1 MNIIQH
7 RVPIIVKFLLK
18 KITDLYLRYERHISS
33 VSLLSGFIFTAFTLT
48 RVDEFLENFWIIIH
62 LVVAAT
68 GIILLNTLAKE
79 TPRGE
84 IDESANEEEG
94 TSERPDLHFW
104 LTFIVQFS
112 FGGLFST
119 FLVFYFR
126 SATLATAWPFMLLLA
141 ATFIANERLR
151 KHYSR
156 LSFQITVL
164 FISIYA
170 FAIFIIPVLVHRMSS
185 FIFILS
191 GLVSLI
197 ILFGFLALLRL
208 LTREKFRQSRKILC
222 VSIGSIVLLMNVFYF
237 TNLIPPIPLSLKD
250 GGVYHSVQRLGDGSY
265 ELLYEKHPWY
275 DYLRWFEPYHY
286 IAGDQIFVFNSIF
299 SPAQLNVDI
308 VHRWQYFDENTH
320 RWVTANIIDLGI
332 FGGRENGFRTYSS
345 KSNIFPALWRVDAE
359 TARGQT
365 IGRVKFRVIAST
377 EQPILNSKIK

>member
-1 MNIIQH
+1 MRTILIMVNS
-7 RVPIIVKFLLK
+7 FFK
-18 KITDLYLRYERHISS
+18 KITSLYLRYERHISS
-33 VSLLSGFIFTAFTLT
+33 ISLLLGFIFTAVTLT

-79 TPRGE
+79 TGRGE
-84 IDESANEEEG
+84 IDENANDEDK

-156 LSFQITVL
+156 LSFQISVL

-170 FAIFIIPVLVHRMSS
+170 FAIFFVPVLMHRIGP

-191 GLVSLI
+191 GVVSLI
-197 ILFGFLALLRL
+197 ILAAFLAVLRSF
-208 LTREKFRQSRKILC
+208 TQEKFRQSRKILYA
-222 VSIGSIVLLMNVFYF
+222 SIGSIVILMNVFYF

-250 GGVYHSVQRLGDGSY
+250 GGVYHSVQRLDDGSY
-265 ELLYEKHPWY
+265 SLSYEKHPWY
-275 DYLRWFEPYHY
+275 DYFRWFEPYHY
-286 IAGDQIFVFNSIF
+286 VAGDSIYVFSSIF
-299 SPAQLNVDI
+299 SPAQLNADI
-308 VHRWQYFDENTH
+308 VHRWQYFDEKSH
-320 RWVTANIIDLGI
+320 RWVTASVIDLGI

-345 KSNIFPALWRVDAE
+345 KSNVFPALWRVDAE

-365 IGRVKFRVIAST
+365 IGRIKFRVIASDS
-377 EQPILNSKIK
+377 EPVLNREIK